1 MSLSIRVRA
10 LDRSCSNFLP
20 GVREM
25 QEDLEL
31 KGPGKLSTYHQE
43 VVYIGKKDSRVL

>member
-1 MSLSIRVRA
+1 
-10 LDRSCSNFLP
+10 
-20 GVREM
+20 M